1 MSNGNATHLNH
12 LAPPHVAISLANRAG
27 VGRGEADKNVGRPEN
42 AYSNVWIAV
51 GSGAARS
58 LLGGGIAGESGYPTA
73 WRDSWKPRRRMKV
86 IGGDT
91 GDALR
96 SRVCAEFIEMP
107 GLQLTFEQATRLWG
121 IEPIVCRQVID
132 ELVACGFLRRTASGR
147 VMRADRH

>member
-1 MSNGNATHLNH
+1 MWGD
-12 LAPPHVAISLANRAG
+12 V
-27 VGRGEADKNVGRPEN
+27 KM
-42 AYSNVWIAV
+42 
-51 GSGAARS
+51 
-58 LLGGGIAGESGYPTA
+58 PTA
-73 WRDSWKPRRRMKV
+73 MSGWLPDWGGPFATPWRELATKAVIRRPWRDSWKRPRMKV

-121 IEPIVCRQVID
+121 IEPIVCRRVID
-132 ELVACGFLRRTASGR
+132 ELVACGFLKRTPSGR

>member
-1 MSNGNATHLNH
+1 MWGDLKMPTAMSGL
-12 LAPPHVAISLANRAG
+12 LLG
-27 VGRGEADKNVGRPEN
+27 VGRR
-42 AYSNVWIAV
+42 
-51 GSGAARS
+51 ARDS
-58 LLGGGIAGESGYPTA
+58 VAGIADESGYPAA